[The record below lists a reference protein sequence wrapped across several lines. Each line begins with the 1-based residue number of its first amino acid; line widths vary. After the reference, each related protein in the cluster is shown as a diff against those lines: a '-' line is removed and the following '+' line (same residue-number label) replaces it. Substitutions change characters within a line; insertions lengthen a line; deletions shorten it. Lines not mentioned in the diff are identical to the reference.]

1 MTIDFNDSHLLLTA
15 DGRLAE
21 ILWES
26 IESVYVYKQDLEI
39 VDRIATIIKIDGDL
53 EVEINEEMDGWK
65 PLVDALPEYLPNCRD
80 FADWFMDVAFPA
92 FDPKPTLIYRRLRV
106 DQIM

>member
-21 ILWES
+21 ILWER

-39 VDRIATIIKIDGDL
+39 VDRIAAIIKLDGDL
-53 EVEINEEMDGWK
+53 DVEINEEMDGWK
-65 PLVDALPEYLPNCRD
+65 PLVDALPQYLPNCRD
-80 FADWFMDVAFPA
+80 FSDWVHGS
-92 FDPKPTLIYRRLRV
+92 RV
-106 DQIM
+106 PGFRSETDIDL